1 MRKNISSRKKCVSLW
16 SGTRRISRPPR
27 PVSVQP
33 HLNSTGHC
41 RTLSY
46 SPSTTS
52 LASCPPASIISFL
65 IRSSYPRRSLSAR
78 SHSSRPATA
87 QVPLLIAVS
96 PASLCCLLCLPLPVF
111 LRTCHECNTTPSPL
125 VAALPAMVGRP
136 ATRTA
141 ERLPGLIAQSISS
154 VCVQFVWID
163 CAPLTYLISHQ
174 RSGEAAMRKTNV
186 RDKKRQKT
194 EDKSRFFVCNISSV
208 TVSVCTVRWQLF
220 DTILSSPLAGRTV
233 TTDDISCFAQPL
245 Q

>member
-1 MRKNISSRKKCVSLW
+1 MRLAEPLQNISSRKKCVSLW

-27 PVSVQP
+27 LVSVQP

-111 LRTCHECNTTPSPL
+111 LRTCRECNTTPSPL

-174 RSGEAAMRKTNV
+174 RSGEAAMRH
-186 RDKKRQKT
+186 Q
-194 EDKSRFFVCNISSV
+194 E
-208 TVSVCTVRWQLF
+208 
-220 DTILSSPLAGRTV
+220 PLAALGIEFGLPFCSLIHCPLLIVHLSISFTPLSYLPSRRHVLFFCRT
-233 TTDDISCFAQPL
+233 
-245 Q
+245 